1 MTISYT
7 SDVANAS
14 KFGVFT
20 SILIRWKGSV
30 YKLVYK
36 EMLAFMAVYF
46 SLNIFYRTILKNGKE
61 NEFYRNLFEGLKAY
75 CSIQMSS
82 IPMTFV
88 LGFYVSLI
96 VKRWW
101 DQYNLLPWPD
111 SLAIYIA
118 GLLHGE
124 DEKGRLMRRNIMRY
138 FQLAYVITLRRVSLR
153 VNKRFPTMEHVI
165 AAGLMRSDELKC
177 MEDMDDK
184 STVSKWW
191 MPLVWATNIV
201 DRARQENRIKSDP
214 GMQTILQEISRIRYG
229 LTGVQIH
236 DSLSVPLVYT
246 QVVTLS
252 VYFYFLAAL
261 MGAQWVEPKNP
272 ADYAATYNLPTFT
285 YDEKDLSGKTYQSLD
300 LFYPF
305 FLTLQFAFYVGWL
318 KVAETLINP
327 FGEDDDDFELN
338 YLIDRHMQVSY
349 MIVDDMFQIGHPDLL
364 KDTYW
369 NQVVPAALPYTADTI
384 HYRKDEPRG
393 SAENKDDEQ
402 IYLSKSQIN
411 YPLFNV
417 KLSGSKA
424 AGLDL
429 EPNSDYEAVDTNL
442 IGWWKNKIRKSQ
454 IRRSLRSLSS
464 NVNVPTG
471 NTGHQSLHQRPY
483 HRRSSKSGG
492 GIYAK
497 LMSVAT
503 HSRSRKT
510 SLSSTSGSII
520 GDEKKLVSNGWI
532 EHSIRSQADIDSDLT
547 KIYGDPKMRINLEP
561 NPVNSRKAGELDTE
575 LLVDKLRNMS
585 HLSTITENSPYSTH
599 MGSRRN
605 SHYPTATAIF
615 DGHEK
620 TSTNPDGSK
629 SQEEAVSESKAEH
642 ISNKGLNPAI
652 LISGQPISEN
662 SSDCP
667 YYPLGSEASMRPFTP
682 NVRGEEVSSNYEPVL
697 ITNRG
702 FAVSPVP
709 PTPNPTPRA
718 VPASPVLPKRS
729 ARMELDAINNKRPF
743 SQKEKLP
750 EVPELKKNNSLTG
763 IINLALIN
771 QDEQKIDIENDNV
784 EDLDD
789 EDDEV
794 FEEIQA
800 PNEEPADSKVVKTE
814 NANSAFDNT
823 AATFYV

>member
-46 SLNIFYRTILKNGKE
+46 ALNIFYRTILHRKE

-214 GMQTILQEISRIRYG
+214 GMQTILQEISRIRHG

-261 MGAQWVEPKNP
+261 MGAQWVDPKNP

-285 YDEKDLSGKTYQSLD
+285 YSHKIAGSEENETTYQPLN
-300 LFYPF
+300 LYYPF

-471 NTGHQSLHQRPY
+471 NTGHQSQHQRPY

-510 SLSSTSGSII
+510 SLSSTSGSIV

-620 TSTNPDGSK
+620 PTTNPDGSN
-629 SQEEAVSESKAEH
+629 SQEETVLESKAEQ
-642 ISNKGLNPAI
+642 GLNPAI

-667 YYPLGSEASMRPFTP
+667 YYPLGSEASSMRPFTP

-763 IINLALIN
+763 IINPALIN

-784 EDLDD
+784 EDLED

-794 FEEIQA
+794 FEEIEV
-800 PNEEPADSKVVKTE
+800 PNEESDTKVVKTE

>member
-1 MTISYT
+1 
-7 SDVANAS
+7 
-14 KFGVFT
+14 
-20 SILIRWKGSV
+20 
-30 YKLVYK
+30 
-36 EMLAFMAVYF
+36 
-46 SLNIFYRTILKNGKE
+46 
-61 NEFYRNLFEGLKAY
+61 
-75 CSIQMSS
+75 
-82 IPMTFV
+82 
-88 LGFYVSLI
+88 
-96 VKRWW
+96 
-101 DQYNLLPWPD
+101 
-111 SLAIYIA
+111 
-118 GLLHGE
+118 
-124 DEKGRLMRRNIMRY
+124 MRY

-261 MGAQWVEPKNP
+261 MGAQWVDPKNP
-272 ADYAATYNLPTFT
+272 ADFAATYNLPTFT
-285 YDEKDLSGKTYQSLD
+285 YDKKVTDSEGNVGNESTYQPLN
-300 LFYPF
+300 LYYPF

-393 SAENKDDEQ
+393 SAENKDDND

-547 KIYGDPKMRINLEP
+547 KIYGDPKMRTNFEP
-561 NPVNSRKAGELDTE
+561 NPGNSRKAGELDTE

-605 SHYPTATAIF
+605 SHYPTATAVF

-620 TSTNPDGSK
+620 TTTNPNGSN
-629 SQEEAVSESKAEH
+629 SQEETVSESNADH

-709 PTPNPTPRA
+709 PTPTPTPRA

-763 IINLALIN
+763 IINPALIN

-784 EDLDD
+784 KDLED

-794 FEEIQA
+794 FEEIEV
-800 PNEEPADSKVVKTE
+800 PNEESGTKVVKTE